1 MWITSFSDGQAEQE
15 YSLQEIYEKVT
26 NEYFVT
32 NEEIK
37 NGKELQQI
45 ISWLPVIDTIIVD
58 RSYRYDYIEIL
69 FCNGNKIR
77 LYETGLEYAFDMLV
91 EE

>member
-1 MWITSFSDGQAEQE
+1 MWITSFSDGQTEQE

-26 NEYFVT
+26 NEYFVE
-32 NEEIK
+32 NEEVK

-58 RSYRYDYIEIL
+58 RSCRYDYIDIL
-69 FCNGNKIR
+69 FITGNKIR

-91 EE
+91 ED